1 MTHKEQFI
9 NSPTSTEEE
18 KGAAR
23 QKTHS
28 FAKRLNDIQMK
39 IYAKLIPFMEK
50 VPVTTVW
57 IDKLHELSLIIKNNP
72 NSPFKEKVEFFYSK
86 LSEEQKAAEKG
97 MDITANI
104 FR

>member
-18 KGAAR
+18 KEAAR
-23 QKTHS
+23 QKTRS

-39 IYAKLIPFMEK
+39 IYGKLIPFMEN

-57 IDKLHELSLIIKNNP
+57 IDKLHELSLMIKSNP
-72 NSPFKEKVEFFYSK
+72 HSPHKEKVVFLYKK
-86 LSEEQKAAEKG
+86 LSEEQKTTEKG
-97 MDITANI
+97 IDITANI

>member
-9 NSPTSTEEE
+9 DSPTSTEEE
-18 KGAAR
+18 KGAAG

-72 NSPFKEKVEFFYSK
+72 NSPFKEKVAFFYSK
-86 LSEEQKAAEKG
+86 LSADLISRGRKG
-97 MDITANI
+97 LCSALES
-104 FR
+104 